1 MIKKR
6 FFDILFSLVSLLI
19 ILPFL
24 LILIIIATIDTNSF
38 GLFFQERVGQYGH
51 VFWIY
56 KIKTFKNNHTTKL
69 GVFFRKYKI
78 DELPQLLNIFF
89 GNMSFVGPRPDIIGF
104 YDKLEGE
111 NRKILE
117 LKPGLTCPA
126 SLKYFNE
133 EELLSKQVNP
143 MKFNQEV
150 IFPDK
155 IKMNLDYYNNR
166 NFLSD
171 LLILWKTIY
180 K

>member
-1 MIKKR
+1 MKR
-6 FFDILFSLVSLLI
+6 FFDLLLSIILLIFFLAIILFI
-19 ILPFL
+19 YIL
-24 LILIIIATIDTNSF
+24 ASIDTNYNGIF
-38 GLFFQERVGQYGH
+38 KQIRVGQFGRLF
-51 VFWIY
+51 VI
-56 KIKTFKNNHTTKL
+56 FKLRTINPTTKK
-69 GVFFRKYKI
+69 VSFFGQFLRKNKL
-78 DELPQLLNIFF
+78 DELPQLLNILI
-89 GNMSFVGPRPDIIGF
+89 GDMSFVGPRPDIIGF

-155 IKMNLDYYNNR
+155 IKMNLDYYYNR

-171 LLILWKTIY
+171 LLILWETIF

>member
-1 MIKKR
+1 MPFLI
-6 FFDILFSLVSLLI
+6 LLI
-19 ILPFL
+19 IAAS
-24 LILIIIATIDTNSF
+24 INTNSF

-56 KIKTFKNNHTTKL
+56 KIKTFKNNQTTKL
-69 GVFFRKYKI
+69 GFFFRKYKI
-78 DELPQLLNIFF
+78 DELPQLLNILT
-89 GNMSFVGPRPDIIGF
+89 GKMSFVGPRPDIIGF

-117 LKPGLTCPA
+117 LRPGLTCPA
-126 SLKYFNE
+126 SLKYYNE

-143 MKFNQEV
+143 EKYNLEV
-150 IFPDK
+150 LFPDK
-155 IKMNLDYYNNR
+155 VKMNLDYYYER

-171 LLILWKTIY
+171 LSFLWKTIF